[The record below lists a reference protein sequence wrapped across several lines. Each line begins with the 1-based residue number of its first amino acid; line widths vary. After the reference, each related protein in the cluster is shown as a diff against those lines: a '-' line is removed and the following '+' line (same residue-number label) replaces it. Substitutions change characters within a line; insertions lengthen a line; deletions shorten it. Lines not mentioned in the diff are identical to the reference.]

1 MTVYVYWYI
10 EIHIEQGVGVEVTSA
25 GVGGSV
31 EDNEHDIEDAVVEEG
46 GVMALLLLFVL
57 V

>member
-1 MTVYVYWYI
+1 MYVCWYI